1 MWLTKLSIRTP
12 AGEAWTADFFTR
24 IDRRSQIM
32 NKQSNPPGLFI
43 GIDWADQKHD
53 CYVIDRDGKGF
64 HQELAHSPE
73 KIDAWVAEMLQLA
86 DGKPIAIMLEQSR
99 GPLVHALMFREN
111 VLLFPIN
118 PKQLVRYRE
127 SYPGCGKDDPTDAK
141 YLARMLRERIST
153 LKAWQ
158 PDDENTRLLAHLSQ
172 QRRKMVDGQTKLRLQ
187 LIALLKSYFPLVLEL
202 FATIRQQ
209 PLLLS
214 VLSRW
219 PDPRQLRRADPR
231 LIRRVLRE
239 HCVRNEERQNEI
251 IDRIRSAQLL
261 TRDDALIMPAAMA
274 VRLLVS
280 QLQQSHKTIKEFD
293 VKIAEAMKRHPDAH
307 LFTSLRGAGPALAP
321 RLLCAFG
328 SQKDRWED
336 ADSLAAFCG
345 IAPVTRRSGKKCQV
359 RRRYACPKFLRQ
371 TFHEFADSARLY
383 CPWTT
388 ARYRML
394 RDRGMKHHA
403 ALRKLARSW
412 IRILF
417 RVWKTGMPFDCDRYI
432 AQLKQRC
439 PEITKYLAQQN
450 SPSL

>member
-1 MWLTKLSIRTP
+1 
-12 AGEAWTADFFTR
+12 
-24 IDRRSQIM
+24 M
-32 NKQSNPPGLFI
+32 NQQTYQPGLFI
-43 GIDWADQKHD
+43 GVDWADEKHD
-53 CYVIDRDGKGF
+53 CYAIDRDGKGF
-64 HQELAHSPE
+64 HQEISHSPE
-73 KIDAWVAEMLQLA
+73 SIDTWVGDMLKLA

-118 PKQLVRYRE
+118 PKQFVRYRE
-127 SYPGCGKDDPTDAK
+127 SYPGSGKNDPTDAK
-141 YLARMLRERIST
+141 YLARMLRERITT

-158 PDDENTRLLAHLSQ
+158 PDDENTRLLAHLCR
-172 QRRKMVDGQTKLRLQ
+172 QRRKMVDGQTKLRQQ
-187 LIALLKSYFPLVLEL
+187 LIAQLKSYFPVVLEL
-202 FATIRQQ
+202 FRTVRQQ

-219 PDPRQLRRADPR
+219 PDPRQLKRADRR
-231 LIRRVLRE
+231 LIRRVLRD
-239 HCVRNEERQNEI
+239 HCVRNEQRQDEI
-251 IDRIRSAQLL
+251 IERIRSARLL
-261 TRDDALIMPAAMA
+261 CRDEAMIIPAAMA
-274 VRLLVS
+274 TKLLAN
-280 QLQQSHKTIKEFD
+280 QLQQSRKTIQEFD
-293 VKIAEAMKRHPDAH
+293 AKIAEAMKRHPEAH

-328 SQKDRWED
+328 SQKDRWKD
-336 ADSLAAFCG
+336 ADSLAAFSG
-345 IAPVTRRSGKKCQV
+345 IAPVTRKSGKKCQV

-383 CPWTT
+383 CPWTK

-417 RVWKTGMPFDCDRYI
+417 RVWQTGTPFDCDRYI

-439 PEITKYLAQQN
+439 PEITQYLAQEN
-450 SPSL
+450 

>member
-1 MWLTKLSIRTP
+1 
-12 AGEAWTADFFTR
+12 
-24 IDRRSQIM
+24 M
-32 NKQSNPPGLFI
+32 NEQSHQPGLYI
-43 GIDWADQKHD
+43 GIDWADRKHD
-53 CYVIDRDGKGF
+53 CYVIDRNGKAF
-64 HQELAHSPE
+64 HREISHSPE
-73 KIDAWVAEMLQLA
+73 EIDSWVTEMLALA
-86 DGKPIAIMLEQSR
+86 DGGPIAIMLEQSR

-118 PKQLVRYRE
+118 PKQLARYRE
-127 SYPGCGKDDPTDAK
+127 SYPGGGKDDPTDAK
-141 YLARMLRERIST
+141 YLARMLRERITT
-153 LKAWQ
+153 LTPWQ
-158 PDDENTRLLAHLSQ
+158 PDDENTRLLANLCE

-187 LIALLKSYFPLVLEL
+187 LIAQLKSYFPVVLEL
-202 FATIRQQ
+202 FGTVRQQ

-219 PDPRQLRRADPR
+219 LDPRQLRRADRR
-231 LIRRVLRE
+231 LIRRVLSE
-239 HCVRNEERQNEI
+239 HSVRNEERQNKI
-251 IDRIRSAQLL
+251 IDRLRSAKSL
-261 TRDDALIMPAAMA
+261 TSDNAPITPAAMA
-274 VRLLVS
+274 VKLLAS
-280 QLQQSHKTIKEFD
+280 QLQQSHKTIMTFD
-293 VKIAEAMKRHPDAH
+293 AAIAEAMQRHPDAH

-328 SQKDRWED
+328 SQKDRWKD
-336 ADSLAAFCG
+336 ADSLAAFSG
-345 IAPVTRRSGKKCQV
+345 IAPVTRKSGKQRQV

-383 CPWTT
+383 CPWTK

-417 RVWKTGMPFDCDRYI
+417 CVWQTRTPFDCDRYL

-439 PEITKYLAQQN
+439 PEIIPYLADGN
-450 SPSL
+450 